1 MSGASRR
8 DGTKELG
15 QRAARFGLG
24 WLLGKLVW
32 APGILFAGVGGAFLS
47 SAWLAGPERL
57 VLAHQLERFTGR
69 GAGRISQT
77 FWAFRVDLD
86 RLGDG

>member
-32 APGILFAGVGGAFLS
+32 APGILRFVF
-47 SAWLAGPERL
+47 SALRHVPGPIWRRL
-57 VLAHQLERFTGR
+57 P
-69 GAGRISQT
+69 
-77 FWAFRVDLD
+77 
-86 RLGDG
+86 LG